1 MELIIVSGLSG
12 SGKSTCLNI
21 LEDMGHHC
29 IDNMPI
35 EFLENL
41 IKSLTGY
48 KKIAIGID
56 IRTILF
62 NNNSPNISNLFQM
75 IVGIKNHQ
83 DIKLKFIYVTAN
95 IEIISKRFNSTKRRH
110 PLIDLTNDISSLND
124 ALKSEQELLD
134 PLASIADLVIDTSQM
149 SPYDLQRYL
158 FNHSKYVKQTHIFI
172 QSFGFKHGLPTNSD
186 YIFDVRFIPNPYWD
200 ESLRELSGKDKK
212 VITFLQKQK
221 ITEITINNFIEFIK
235 FIYKQNDNINKPYIN
250 IAIGCTGGQ
259 HRSVY
264 FVEKVHEILNNSKIK
279 SNKFHRDLIN

>member
-35 EFLENL
+35 EFLDNL
-41 IKSLTGY
+41 INSLNGY

-62 NNNSPNISNLFQM
+62 NDNSPNVSNLFK
-75 IVGIKNHQ
+75 IIENIKNNNN
-83 DIKLKFIYVTAN
+83 IKLKFIYITAN

-110 PLIDLTNDISSLND
+110 PLIDLTNQIRSLND
-124 ALKSEQELLD
+124 ALKLEQELLD

-158 FNHSKYVKQTHIFI
+158 FNHSKHTKQTHVFI

-186 YIFDVRFIPNPYWD
+186 YIFDVRFIPNPYWN
-200 ESLRELSGKDKK
+200 EELRKLSGKDKK
-212 VITFLQKQK
+212 IVEFLQKQN
-221 ITEITINNFIEFIK
+221 ITQTTLNNFVEFIK
-235 FIYKQNDNINKPYIN
+235 FIYTQNDNINKPYIN

-264 FVEKVHEILNNSKIK
+264 FVEAISNMLSNNKIQ